1 MISLFQLSFYGAIL
15 FTVLGA
21 LLGLMAVWL
30 PEFWKT
36 ETAPKLLIT
45 DVILTAASIVVAII
59 TKFLS

>member
-1 MISLFQLSFYGAIL
+1 VISLFQLSFYGAIL